1 LTHSKVSADA
11 KQPHSMGVEIWPQ
24 RVGGFTSVPALIR
37 QLGGDPVSILKSIG
51 LAPDSLDGPG
61 QSIPYIA
68 LGELLVEAAARTE
81 CPHFGLLC
89 GRAWHLSDLGV
100 AGEIV
105 RNSSRVDFA
114 LRALTVHRHLDG
126 EGDLAF
132 LLHRGGVVDLVFAI
146 YHPDVVGAN
155 QIYDTLMA
163 AGYNFIR
170 ELCGASWVPSEV
182 FFSHAKPPN
191 VEPYR
196 HFFKAPLRF
205 NSEICALRFSAD
217 WMDRPVQAAEPARL
231 RIAETQAGTA
241 GRGDLLPQVYRTSR
255 ALLLRGRSSGDDVAQ
270 LLAMHRRTLNRR
282 LAAQGV
288 TFHEVLDRVRFKV
301 ARELLADTDLVM
313 DDIAASLAYASVS
326 PFVRSFRRWSGT
338 TPGQWRRS
346 AHESQSPARN
356 M

>member
-1 LTHSKVSADA
+1 LTHSGGSADITQA
-11 KQPHSMGVEIWPQ
+11 LSTGIKTWPQ
-24 RVGGFTSVPALIR
+24 RVGGFKSVPALIR
-37 QLGGDPVSILKSIG
+37 QLGADPVSVLAHVG
-51 LAPDSLDGPG
+51 LAPDALDGPG
-61 QSIPYIA
+61 QSIPYTA
-68 LGELLVEAAARTE
+68 LGELLREAATKTE

-89 GRAWHLSDLGV
+89 GRAWHLADLGV
-100 AGEIV
+100 AGEVV
-105 RNSSRVDFA
+105 RNSSRVDMA

-132 LLHRGGVVDLVFAI
+132 LLQRGGVMDLGFAI

-155 QIYDTLMA
+155 QIYDTLAA
-163 AGYNFIR
+163 AGYNFMR
-170 ELCGASWVPSEV
+170 ELCGASWAPSEV
-182 FFSHAKPPN
+182 FLPHAKPPSI
-191 VEPYR
+191 EPYR

-205 NSEICALRFSAD
+205 NSEICALRFSTDWLNRPIPEAD
-217 WMDRPVQAAEPARL
+217 PVRL
-231 RIAETQAGTA
+231 RIAETQAEAA

-301 ARELLADTDLVM
+301 ARELLGDTDLVM

-338 TPGQWRRS
+338 TPGRWRRS
-346 AHESQSPARN
+346 AHEGQSPARN
-356 M
+356 I